1 MIMKQ
6 KNISTPILL
15 VKNLQAKTTTLWVD
29 IIYADSFCE
38 HLKQKKV
45 NFKRSN
51 VAVSESGC
59 SHDLKIWKPIGNEI
73 KIEYADD
80 IGNLL
85 LGWRIPSTGL

>member
-1 MIMKQ
+1 MNQ

-29 IIYADSFCE
+29 INYANSFCA
-38 HLKQKKV
+38 HLKEKKV

-51 VAVSESGC
+51 VAISESGC

-73 KIEYADD
+73 EIEYADD